1 MDEESPD
8 TPGPA
13 AYKMDDNAEAK
24 IYTRYGKNCAC
35 LALESPVCP
44 CRPLLT
50 RTCLHMQTWATTT
63 ALGRSTTGNNGRK
76 RMHTGVASS
85 QSKAAKVGRQSE
97 WLTQRQAQT
106 RRRTRFRGRSDLTT
120 ESEAGTPPVFYA
132 PRAGWAALQVALCV
146 GCLVGWCN
154 TDERNLMIHLTAT
167 KDSELWAARF
177 CASWRCTALRAAD
190 QTAHLR
196 VLLHKPR
203 VPILGHLLDTRTR
216 QCCVSK

>member
-1 MDEESPD
+1 VFLSRVSCVSAQGFAERKGMDEESPD

-35 LALESPVCP
+35 LALESPVCT

-106 RRRTRFRGRSDLTT
+106 RRRTHFRGRSDLTT

-146 GCLVGWCN
+146 GCLVWLVQYRREEPYDSFN
-154 TDERNLMIHLTAT
+154 SNER
-167 KDSELWAARF
+167 
-177 CASWRCTALRAAD
+177 LRA
-190 QTAHLR
+190 LGGS
-196 VLLHKPR
+196 VLCELALHCPAR
-203 VPILGHLLDTRTR
+203 CRSNCPPSCTF
-216 QCCVSK
+216 